1 MQSNFWQYQ
10 SDINNEKSDWCL
22 EIPSK
27 MAAKISIFILD
38 ALTYLQTKFISDY
51 SRRDPVNP
59 VNPNI
64 RKYLSNRNNGNFF
77 LLGNLVKSDYN
88 NPYFH
93 NKSFKTTLKS
103 NSFLM
108 SILRCGLVNLSGPTF
123 PKKQSYKINHIF
135 TCSLKNHWKRIQ
147 YSPWAL

>member
-10 SDINNEKSDWCL
+10 SDINNEKSDCCL

-27 MAAKISIFILD
+27 MAARISIFILD
-38 ALTYLQTKFISDY
+38 GLTYLQTKFISDY

-88 NPYFH
+88 
-93 NKSFKTTLKS
+93 KTTLKS
-103 NSFLM
+103 NSFQT
-108 SILRCGLVNLSGPTF
+108 SIFRCGLVNLLAPTF
-123 PKKQSYKINHIF
+123 PKKQSYKINDIF
-135 TCSLKNHWKRIQ
+135 T
-147 YSPWAL
+147 